1 MKERFCAYSIMRPM
15 VYHIEM
21 YSSEKLFDEYE
32 VTFVNGTGKWITWL
46 VRGGFDCD
54 RTISRSK

>member
-1 MKERFCAYSIMRPM
+1 MVTFCAYSIMRAM

-21 YSSEKLFDEYE
+21 YSSEKLFEEKDMT
-32 VTFVNGTGKWITWL
+32 VLNGTGKRITWL
-46 VRGGFDCD
+46 VRRGFFCY